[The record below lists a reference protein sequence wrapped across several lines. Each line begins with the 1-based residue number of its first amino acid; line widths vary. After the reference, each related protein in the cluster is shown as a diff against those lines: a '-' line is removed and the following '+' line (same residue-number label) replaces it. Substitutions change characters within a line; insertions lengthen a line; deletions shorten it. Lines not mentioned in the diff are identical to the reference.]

1 MYFTCIANFCLN
13 FFVFTFFYRLQKAA
27 EAFYR
32 SCAGYCVAT
41 YVLGIGDRHSDN
53 IMITEG
59 GQLFHID
66 FGHFL
71 GNFKVKFGYRR
82 ERVPFVLA
90 KDFEII
96 IDKHFGFDTLVS
108 IFSIR
113 NIISIF
119 LL

>member
-1 MYFTCIANFCLN
+1 MCTHTHCRF
-13 FFVFTFFYRLQKAA
+13 QKAA
-27 EAFYR
+27 ETFFL

-71 GNFKVKFGYRR
+71 GNFKVCFT
-82 ERVPFVLA
+82 
-90 KDFEII
+90 
-96 IDKHFGFDTLVS
+96 DT
-108 IFSIR
+108 FSIKC
-113 NIISIF
+113 IVCMYV
-119 LL
+119 

>member
-1 MYFTCIANFCLN
+1 MFCL
-13 FFVFTFFYRLQKAA
+13 
-27 EAFYR
+27 

-53 IMITEG
+53 IMVKDN

-71 GNFKVKFGYRR
+71 GNFKVSTYASFYTRQILQ
-82 ERVPFVLA
+82 EL
-90 KDFEII
+90 
-96 IDKHFGFDTLVS
+96 LM
-108 IFSIR
+108 
-113 NIISIF
+113 NIIQVPIVIPCCICSG

>member
-1 MYFTCIANFCLN
+1 MKVPCLQRCPYREIPLLLC
-13 FFVFTFFYRLQKAA
+13 VYVCVCVCVLRLQKAA
-27 EAFYR
+27 ETFFL

-71 GNFKVKFGYRR
+71 GNFKVQSTYY
-82 ERVPFVLA
+82 V
-90 KDFEII
+90 DI
-96 IDKHFGFDTLVS
+96 
-108 IFSIR
+108 
-113 NIISIF
+113 
-119 LL
+119 